1 MYSEKEIRQQI
12 KLLNE
17 EWQVLNEPI
26 REKIKILYVDDEPAN
41 LRSFKS
47 VFRRE
52 YDIKVAE
59 SAREGKVLLSE
70 NSFHIIVTD
79 QIMPNTTGIE
89 FLESVRIEY
98 PEPIRILL
106 TGYSDID
113 AVINAINRG
122 GVYRYMSKPWS
133 EPEMRQVIESSY
145 EIYYLR
151 EKNKKLAEDLIK
163 TNRQLEFLFRQKLLD
178 V

>member
-1 MYSEKEIRQQI
+1 MYSEKEIKEQI

-17 EWQVLNEPI
+17 EWQVLTEPV
-26 REKIKILYVDDEPAN
+26 REKINILYVDDEPAN

-52 YDIKVAE
+52 YAIKIAE
-59 SAREGKVLLSE
+59 SAAEGKELLRE
-70 NSFHIIVTD
+70 NAFHIIITD
-79 QIMPNTTGIE
+79 QIMPQTTGIE
-89 FLESVRIEY
+89 FLESIREEH

-106 TGYSDID
+106 TGYSDIE
-113 AVINAINRG
+113 AVIGAINRG
-122 GVYRYMSKPWS
+122 GVYRYMSKPWN
-133 EPEMRQVIESSY
+133 EAEMRQIIESSY
-145 EIYYLR
+145 EVFYLR
-151 EKNKKLAEDLIK
+151 EKNKKLADDLIK